1 MVTALFGDLPIM
13 YTQLP
18 EGKALYSDVDLAIQL
33 ANICPILLVLFLPEF
48 TRRHNRGLVSALFL
62 VAASSSILLA
72 VAWDSTVTTRSGAQ
86 SSWALLLASFGAGVV
101 GSTSM
106 VTFFPLAAEYG
117 PTAITCLSAGVGMC
131 GGITQLL
138 AAAQGVAEAASNTA
152 NNTTTTGGSPVNTTA
167 SGLRFSVR
175 AYFYIVTGLILVA
188 ASGFVGL
195 LLDDSMPRRTSHQ
208 PLAEEEEE
216 EEEEEEG
223 VGGGVEWWW
232 CKNPTIWCKSHQGRP
247 RQSRTAPS

>member
-1 MVTALFGDLPIM
+1 MYAAMNSTFFHRFTILCSGQPLHTPVDDNETGKLRYGYFFLLGCGSWLMVTALFGDLPIM

-131 GGITQLL
+131 GGITQL
-138 AAAQGVAEAASNTA
+138 
-152 NNTTTTGGSPVNTTA
+152 
-167 SGLRFSVR
+167 
-175 AYFYIVTGLILVA
+175 
-188 ASGFVGL
+188 
-195 LLDDSMPRRTSHQ
+195 
-208 PLAEEEEE
+208 
-216 EEEEEEG
+216 
-223 VGGGVEWWW
+223 
-232 CKNPTIWCKSHQGRP
+232 RP
-247 RQSRTAPS
+247 RAR